1 MTETAGGRRSG
12 GRAARQAARAV
23 TNAVSV
29 PYITRTMK
37 PFEVLSDEHLS
48 LIEENADT
56 VLEQVG
62 IEFRDTP
69 EALALF
75 KGAGAD
81 IDGERVRFP
90 RGLARQ
96 LVVDRARTVHAGR
109 AQPGEQRRDRRHEHR
124 TRAGLRLAV
133 RARSRQRS
141 PLRDDRGLPQLRE
154 AHLHDALPASLG
166 GHRVRAGRHR
176 R

>member
-23 TNAVSV
+23 TNAVTV

-37 PFEVLSDEHLS
+37 PFEVLSEEPLA

-62 IEFRDTP
+62 IDFRDTP

-75 KGAGAD
+75 KDAGAD

-90 RGLARQ
+90 RGTSCR
-96 LVVDRARTVHAGR
+96 
-109 AQPGEQRRDRRHEHR
+109 PRRRSS
-124 TRAGLRLAV
+124 LRL
-133 RARSRQRS
+133 RATRRTTSRS
-141 PLRDDRGLPQLRE
+141 
-154 AHLHDALPASLG
+154 AA
-166 GHRVRAGRHR
+166 
-176 R
+176 

>member
-1 MTETAGGRRSG
+1 MTETSGGRRSG

-37 PFEVLSDEHLS
+37 PFEELSDEHLS

-62 IEFRDTP
+62 IDFRDTP
-69 EALALF
+69 EAIALF
-75 KGAGAD
+75 TDAGAD

-90 RGLARQ
+90 RGLARH
-96 LVVDRARTVHAGR
+96 LVATAPVPTNRAGVRGI
-109 AQPGEQRRDRRHEHR
+109 RRHR
-124 TRAGLRLAV
+124 CGRLRNAGNSCA
-133 RARSRQRS
+133 SR
-141 PLRDDRGLPQLRE
+141 
-154 AHLHDALPASLG
+154 
-166 GHRVRAGRHR
+166 
-176 R
+176 

>member
-1 MTETAGGRRSG
+1 MTEITGGRRSG

-23 TNAVSV
+23 SNAVSV
-29 PYITRTMK
+29 PYITRTLT

-69 EALALF
+69 EALRLF
-75 KGAGAD
+75 SEAGAD

-96 LVVDRARTVHAGR
+96 IVQATAPATLHAGG
-109 AQPGEQRRDRRHEHR
+109 AEPGPHRRDRRAR
-124 TRAGLRLAV
+124 TPCSRPPTARRSSATSTTAAATG
-133 RARSRQRS
+133 RSRTS
-141 PLRDDRGLPQLRE
+141 
-154 AHLHDALPASLG
+154 ATSSS
-166 GHRVRAGRHR
+166 
-176 R
+176 